1 MLKIWGRANSSNVK
15 KVTWL
20 CEEIGL
26 PYERIDAGG
35 TFGVVNT
42 PEYRKLNPNGLVPTI
57 DEDGFILWE
66 SNAIVRYLAAKHAA
80 GTLWP
85 TDLRVRA
92 DADRWMD
99 WCSTTLA
106 PAFIP
111 VFMALV
117 RTPPEQ
123 RKPEVIENGTKKTAE
138 VLARLD
144 AALAGRKFVIGEQF
158 SIADIAFGGVT
169 YLINNVAFDRPKLAN
184 FDAWY
189 ARISARPAFRKV
201 VALPVA

>member
-1 MLKIWGRANSSNVK
+1 MLKLWGRANSSNVK

-26 PYERIDAGG
+26 PYERIDAGLA
-35 TFGVVNT
+35 FGVVNT

-57 DEDGFILWE
+57 EDDGFVLWE

-80 GTLWP
+80 GALWP
-85 TDLRVRA
+85 ADPKIRA

-99 WCSTTLA
+99 WCTTTLA

-111 VFMALV
+111 VFLALV

-123 RKPEVIENGTKKTAE
+123 RNLQAIEDGKKKTGE

-144 AALAGRKFVIGEQF
+144 AALAGRDFIAGKQF
-158 SIADIAFGGVT
+158 SVADIAFGPIV
-169 YLINNVAFDRPKLAN
+169 YLVNNVPWDRPKLAN
-184 FDAWY
+184 YDAWY
-189 ARISARPAFRKV
+189 ARISTRPTFKKV
-201 VALPVA
+201 VVLPIA

>member
-1 MLKIWGRANSSNVK
+1 VK

-26 PYERIDAGG
+26 PYQRIDAGLA
-35 TFGVVNT
+35 FGVVNT

-57 DEDGFILWE
+57 DDDGFILWE

-85 TDLRVRA
+85 ADPKVRA

-106 PAFIP
+106 PAFVP

-117 RTPPEQ
+117 RTPPEKRNPQ
-123 RKPEVIENGTKKTAE
+123 AIEDATKKTAE

-144 AALAGRKFVIGEQF
+144 GALAGRNFVIGDQL
-158 SIADIAFGGVT
+158 SMADIAFGGLV

-201 VALPVA
+201 VALPVS

>member
-20 CEEIGL
+20 CEEINL
-26 PYERIDAGG
+26 PYERIDAGLA
-35 TFGVVNT
+35 FGVVNT

-57 DEDGFILWE
+57 DDDGFILWE

-85 TDLRVRA
+85 AEPKVRA

-99 WCSTTLA
+99 WCATTLG

-111 VFMALV
+111 VFLGLV
-117 RTPPEQ
+117 RTPPEKRNLQ
-123 RKPEVIENGTKKTAE
+123 AIEDGKKKTGE

-144 AALAGRKFVIGEQF
+144 AALAGRKFVAGDQF
-158 SIADIAFGGVT
+158 SMADIAFGPVV
-169 YLINNVAFDRPKLAN
+169 YLVNNVPFDRPQLAN
-184 FDAWY
+184 YDAWY

-201 VALPVA
+201 VALPVS

>member
-26 PYERIDAGG
+26 PYTRIDAGSA
-35 TFGVVNT
+35 FGVVNT
-42 PEYRKLNPNGLVPTI
+42 PEYRRLNPNGLVPTI
-57 DEDGFILWE
+57 DDDGFILWE

-85 TDLRVRA
+85 ADPKVRA

-99 WCSTTLA
+99 WCTSMLA
-106 PAFIP
+106 PTFIP
-111 VFMALV
+111 VFLSLV

-123 RKPEVIENGTKKTAE
+123 RNLQAIENGSKKTAE

-144 AALAGRKFVIGEQF
+144 AALAGRQFVAGEQL
-158 SIADIAFGGVT
+158 SVADIALGPVV
-169 YLINNVAFDRPKLAN
+169 YLVQSVLPDRPKLAN
-184 FDAWY
+184 YDAWY
-189 ARISARPAFRKV
+189 ARIAARPAFRKV
-201 VALPVA
+201 VALPVS

>member
-26 PYERIDAGG
+26 PYERIDAGLA
-35 TFGVVNT
+35 FGVVNT

-57 DEDGFILWE
+57 DDEGFILWE

-85 TDLRVRA
+85 TDLKVRA

-111 VFMALV
+111 VFMQLV
-117 RTPPEQ
+117 RTAPEK
-123 RKPEVIENGTKKTAE
+123 RKPQAIEDGTKRTAE

-144 AALAGRKFVIGEQF
+144 AALAGRNFVVGDQL
-158 SIADIAFGGVT
+158 SMADIAFGGVV
-169 YLINNVAFDRPKLAN
+169 YLVNNVAFDRPKLAN

-189 ARISARPAFRKV
+189 ARISARPAFRKA
-201 VALPVA
+201 VAVPVA

>member
-1 MLKIWGRANSSNVK
+1 MLKVWGRANSSNLK

-26 PYERIDAGG
+26 PHERIDAGMA
-35 TFGVVNT
+35 FGVVDT

-57 DEDGFILWE
+57 DDEGFILWE

-85 TDLRVRA
+85 TDLKVRA

-99 WCSTTLA
+99 WCTSTLSPTVR
-106 PAFIP
+106 P
-111 VFMALV
+111 VFWNLV

-123 RKPEVIENGTKKTAE
+123 RNMKEIEDGSKNMAE
-138 VLARLD
+138 LLVRLD
-144 AALAGRKFVIGEQF
+144 AALAGRNFIAGDRF
-158 SIADIAFGGVT
+158 SMGDIAFGPIV
-169 YLINNVAFDRPKLAN
+169 YLVNNVSFDRPKLAN
-184 FDAWY
+184 YDAWY
-189 ARISARPAFRKV
+189 TRISARPAFRKV
-201 VALPVA
+201 VALPVS

>member
-26 PYERIDAGG
+26 PYTRIDAGLA
-35 TFGVVNT
+35 FGVVNT
-42 PEYRKLNPNGLVPTI
+42 PEYRQLNPNGLVPTI
-57 DEDGFILWE
+57 DDDGFILWE

-80 GTLWP
+80 GALWP
-85 TDLRVRA
+85 TDLKVRA

-99 WCSTTLA
+99 WCTSMLA
-106 PAFIP
+106 PTFIP
-111 VFMALV
+111 VFMNLV

-123 RKPEVIENGTKKTAE
+123 RNLQAIENGSKKTAE

-144 AALAGRKFVIGEQF
+144 AALSGCQFIAGEQL
-158 SIADIAFGGVT
+158 SVADIAFGPVV
-169 YLINNVAFDRPKLAN
+169 YLVQSVLPDRPKLAN
-184 FDAWY
+184 YDAWY
-189 ARISARPAFRKV
+189 ARIAARPAFRKV
-201 VALPVA
+201 VALPVS

>member
-1 MLKIWGRANSSNVK
+1 MLKLWGRANSSNLK

-26 PYERIDAGG
+26 PYNRIDAGMS
-35 TFGVVNT
+35 FGVVNT

-57 DEDGFILWE
+57 DDEGFILWE

-85 TDLRVRA
+85 TDLKVRA
-92 DADRWMD
+92 DSDRWMD
-99 WCSTTLA
+99 WCTSTLW
-106 PAFIP
+106 PAFRP
-111 VFMALV
+111 VFWNLI
-117 RTPPEQ
+117 RTPADKRNQ
-123 RKPEVIENGTKKTAE
+123 TEVDEGAQKTGE

-144 AALAGRKFVIGEQF
+144 GCLAGRKFVAGDQLTIG
-158 SIADIAFGGVT
+158 DIAFGPVV
-169 YLINNVAFDRPKLAN
+169 YLVQNVPFDRPKLAN
-184 FDAWY
+184 YDAWY
-189 ARISARPAFRKV
+189 ARVSERPAFKKV

>member
-26 PYERIDAGG
+26 PYQRIDAGLA
-35 TFGVVNT
+35 FGVVNT

-57 DEDGFILWE
+57 DDDGFILWE

-85 TDLRVRA
+85 ADLKLRA

-111 VFMALV
+111 VFMQLV
-117 RTPPEQ
+117 RTAPEKRNPQ
-123 RKPEVIENGTKKTAE
+123 AIENGTKKTAE

-144 AALAGRKFVIGEQF
+144 AALAGRNFVIGEQF
-158 SIADIAFGGVT
+158 SMADIAFGGVV
-169 YLINNVAFDRPKLAN
+169 YLVNNVAFDRPKLAN

-189 ARISARPAFRKV
+189 ARISARPAFRKA
-201 VALPVA
+201 VAVPVA

>member
-1 MLKIWGRANSSNVK
+1 MLKLWGRANSSNVK

-20 CEEIGL
+20 CEEMGL
-26 PYERIDAGG
+26 PYERIDAGLA
-35 TFGVVNT
+35 FGVVNT

-57 DEDGFILWE
+57 DDDGFILWE

-85 TDLRVRA
+85 ADPKLRA

-99 WCSTTLA
+99 WCATTLA
-106 PAFIP
+106 PGFSP
-111 VFMALV
+111 VFLGLV

-123 RKPEVIENGTKKTAE
+123 RNLQAIEDGKKKTVE

-144 AALAGRKFVIGEQF
+144 AALAGHDFVVGDRF
-158 SIADIAFGGVT
+158 SVADIAFGGVS
-169 YLINNVAFDRPKLAN
+169 YLIDKVPFDRPRFAN
-184 FDAWY
+184 YDAWY
-189 ARISARPAFRKV
+189 ARISSRPAFRKV

>member
-26 PYERIDAGG
+26 PYARIDAGLA
-35 TFGVVNT
+35 FGVVNT
-42 PEYRKLNPNGLVPTI
+42 PEYRRLNPNGLVPTI
-57 DEDGFILWE
+57 DDDGFILWE

-85 TDLRVRA
+85 ADPQVRA

-99 WCSTTLA
+99 WCTSMLA
-106 PAFIP
+106 PTFIP
-111 VFMALV
+111 VFLNLV

-123 RKPEVIENGTKKTAE
+123 RNLQAIENGSTKTAE

-144 AALAGRKFVIGEQF
+144 AALAGRQFVAGEQL
-158 SIADIAFGGVT
+158 SVADIAFGPVV
-169 YLINNVAFDRPKLAN
+169 YLVQNVLPNRPKLAN
-184 FDAWY
+184 YDAWY

-201 VALPVA
+201 VALPVS

>member
-26 PYERIDAGG
+26 PYERIDAGLA
-35 TFGVVNT
+35 FGVVNT

-57 DEDGFILWE
+57 DDDGYILWE

-85 TDLRVRA
+85 TDLKVRA

-99 WCSTTLA
+99 WSATTLA

-117 RTPPEQ
+117 RTPPEKRNPQ
-123 RKPEVIENGTKKTAE
+123 VIEDGTKKTAE

-144 AALAGRKFVIGEQF
+144 AALAGRNFVIGDQF
-158 SIADIAFGGVT
+158 SMADIAFGGVV
-169 YLINNVAFDRPKLAN
+169 YLVNNVAFDRPKLAN

-189 ARISARPAFRKV
+189 ARISARPAFKKV
-201 VALPVA
+201 VAVPVA

>member
-26 PYERIDAGG
+26 PYQRIDAGLA
-35 TFGVVNT
+35 FGVVNT

-57 DEDGFILWE
+57 DDEGFILWE

-85 TDLRVRA
+85 TDLKVRA

-111 VFMALV
+111 VFMQLV
-117 RTPPEQ
+117 RTAPEK
-123 RKPEVIENGTKKTAE
+123 RKPQAIEDGTKRTAE

-144 AALAGRKFVIGEQF
+144 AALAGRNFVVGDQL
-158 SIADIAFGGVT
+158 SMADIAFGGVV
-169 YLINNVAFDRPKLAN
+169 YLVNNVAFDRPKLAN

-189 ARISARPAFRKV
+189 ARISARPAFRKA
-201 VALPVA
+201 VAVPVA

>member
-1 MLKIWGRANSSNVK
+1 MLKIWGRANSSNLK

-26 PYERIDAGG
+26 PYERIDAGMA
-35 TFGVVNT
+35 FGVVNT

-57 DEDGFILWE
+57 DDDGFILWE

-85 TDLRVRA
+85 ADLKVRA

-99 WCSTTLA
+99 WCMSTLG
-106 PAFIP
+106 PAFLP
-111 VFMALV
+111 VFWNLV
-117 RTPPEQ
+117 RTPPAE
-123 RKPEVIENGTKKTAE
+123 RNLKAVEEGSSKTAE

-144 AALAGRKFVIGEQF
+144 AALAGRHFVAGDRF
-158 SIADIAFGGVT
+158 SMADIAFGPVV
-169 YLINNVAFDRPKLAN
+169 YLVNNVAFDRPKLAN
-184 FDAWY
+184 YDAWY

-201 VALPVA
+201 VALPVS

>member
-26 PYERIDAGG
+26 AYERIDAGLA
-35 TFGVVNT
+35 FGVVNT

-57 DEDGFILWE
+57 DDDGFILWE

-80 GTLWP
+80 GTLWA
-85 TDLRVRA
+85 TDLKARA

-106 PAFIP
+106 PAFSPI
-111 VFMALV
+111 FLGLV
-117 RTPPEQ
+117 RTPPEKRNLQ
-123 RKPEVIENGTKKTAE
+123 AIEEAKKKTGE

-144 AALAGRKFVIGEQF
+144 AALAGRNFVVGDQF
-158 SIADIAFGGVT
+158 SMADIAFGPVA
-169 YLINNVAFDRPKLAN
+169 YLVNNVPFDRPKFAN

-189 ARISARPAFRKV
+189 ARICARPAFNKV

>member
-26 PYERIDAGG
+26 PYQRVDAGLAY
-35 TFGVVNT
+35 GVVNT

-57 DEDGFILWE
+57 DDDGFILWE

-85 TDLRVRA
+85 TDLKVRA

-106 PAFIP
+106 PAFVP
-111 VFMALV
+111 VFMTMV
-117 RTPPEQ
+117 RTPPDKRNPQ
-123 RKPEVIENGTKKTAE
+123 VIEEGTKKTAE
-138 VLARLD
+138 VLARFD
-144 AALAGRKFVIGEQF
+144 AVLAGRQFVIGDRF
-158 SIADIAFGGVT
+158 SMADIGFGGLVW
-169 YLINNVAFDRPKLAN
+169 LINNVAFDRPKLAN

-189 ARISARPAFRKV
+189 ARISARPAFKKA

>member
-1 MLKIWGRANSSNVK
+1 MLKVWGRANSSNLK

-26 PYERIDAGG
+26 PYQRIDAGMA
-35 TFGVVNT
+35 FGVVNT

-57 DEDGFILWE
+57 DDGGFILWE
-66 SNAIVRYLAAKHAA
+66 SNAILRYLAAKHAA

-85 TDLRVRA
+85 ADPKVRA

-99 WCSTTLA
+99 WCTTTLG
-106 PAFIP
+106 PAFLP
-111 VFMALV
+111 VFWNLV
-117 RTPPEQ
+117 RTAPGE
-123 RKPEVIENGTKKTAE
+123 RNMKAVEDAANKTAE

-144 AALAGRKFVIGEQF
+144 AALAGRNFIAGEQF
-158 SIADIAFGGVT
+158 SMGDIAFGPLV
-169 YLINNVAFDRPKLAN
+169 YLVNNVAFDRPKLAN

-189 ARISARPAFRKV
+189 ARISTRAAFRKV
-201 VALPVA
+201 VAVPVS

>member
-1 MLKIWGRANSSNVK
+1 MLKIWGRANSSNLK

-26 PYERIDAGG
+26 PYERIDAGMG
-35 TFGVVNT
+35 FGVVNT

-57 DEDGFILWE
+57 DDEGFILWE

-85 TDLRVRA
+85 TDLKVRA

-99 WCSTTLA
+99 WCTATLG

-111 VFMALV
+111 VFLNLV

-123 RKPEVIENGTKKTAE
+123 RNLQAVEEGSKKTRE

-144 AALAGRKFVIGEQF
+144 AALAGRNFVAGDRF
-158 SIADIAFGGVT
+158 SMADIAFGPVV
-169 YLINNVAFDRPKLAN
+169 YLVNNVPFDRPKLAN
-184 FDAWY
+184 YDAWY
-189 ARISARPAFRKV
+189 ARISARPAFRKI
-201 VALPVA
+201 VALPVS